1 MKTMSELGA
10 VMDEAK
16 RADDRIAWRPTGKPK
31 DDLRAHLMPIKLK
44 QKEKLEALLSNHETD
59 VQLLQKMVIS
69 RRARL
74 AASEKKAS
82 DDVISRSQIT
92 ERMDMERVQKAT
104 LDHELNQ
111 L

>member
-1 MKTMSELGA
+1 MYPKLYNVA
-10 VMDEAK
+10 APF
-16 RADDRIAWRPTGKPK
+16 RRPTGKPK

-104 LDHELNQ
+104 LDLELNQ